1 MGWDPNKVKIAI
13 DRINEKLGTN
23 VEKKQLGGIILADI
37 KKEDVEKPKVEKP
50 TNNPNERALAS
61 MDTTDKWLLGADA
74 AATGLSMAGG
84 AAGVIGGLALLTS
97 GIVQG
102 IRNDD
107 TTADIAKN
115 AAINLGFAALAFVP
129 GMSAFRAAKGAK
141 SLLSATKT
149 AKIVGKAAETAKGIK
164 KTEVAME
171 LAKLTE
177 NVAKA
182 ENAVNAAKLAGKT
195 DEIAML
201 AKKVDDAKEAFNTA
215 KTVGKNLDEVIKLGQ
230 NNIDDAIKLL
240 STSKNKTAQ
249 VEKAISNLEKAKE
262 AVTPNFVKQIVSGGP
277 VLKTI
282 SLATRGSLAIDG
294 LVNGIPSALKIADV
308 TFDKMKGEDVNFSH
322 VITEGDLRNTLRL
335 AGASKTLKQFANQG
349 LVRLGTTSTAKPT
362 AAVKP
367 AETTS
372 TEVKPAETTSTEV
385 KPSSTIQKVFTA
397 VGDAGKSTKAQIKDT
412 SNKLFG
418 NNDRVLKPS
427 SIDDGWFTTLAK
439 SRAAKFGYT
448 KEGFN
453 PNLNGDLAKLGMFE
467 KGKLSDD
474 IVKTINELLN
484 K

>member
-1 MGWDPNKVKIAI
+1 MGWDGNKVKIAI
-13 DRINEKLGTN
+13 MAIENKLKTN

-61 MDTTDKWLLGADA
+61 MDTTDKWLLGADV

-149 AKIVGKAAETAKGIK
+149 VKVVGKAAETAKGIK

-215 KTVGKNLDEVIKLGQ
+215 KTVGKNLDEVIKLGK
-230 NNIDDAIKLL
+230 NNIDDAINLL

-249 VEKAISNLEKAKE
+249 VERSISNLEKAKKSI
-262 AVTPNFVKQIVSGGP
+262 TPDFVKQIISGGP

-282 SLATRGSLAIDG
+282 SLVTRGSLVIDG

-335 AGASKTLKQFANQG
+335 AGASKALKQFANQG

-362 AAVKP
+362 ARVKTDTVV
-367 AETTS
+367 A
-372 TEVKPAETTSTEV
+372 TEGGASKSGAALKNMTNKGT
-385 KPSSTIQKVFTA
+385 
-397 VGDAGKSTKAQIKDT
+397 DAIKNTMSGVKDT
-412 SNKLFG
+412 TNKLFG

-427 SIDDGWFTTLAK
+427 SIDDGWFKTLAK

-448 KEGFN
+448 KQGFD
-453 PNLNGDLAKLGMFE
+453 PNLNKDLAKLGMFE

>member
-61 MDTTDKWLLGADA
+61 MDTTDKWLLGADV

-149 AKIVGKAAETAKGIK
+149 AKAVEGTVKTAK
-164 KTEVAME
+164 VAR
-171 LAKLTE
+171 K
-177 NVAKA
+177 
-182 ENAVNAAKLAGKT
+182 AKLANL
-195 DEIAML
+195 I
-201 AKKVDDAKEAFNTA
+201 DDAVKTGKPITNAEEALS
-215 KTVGKNLDEVIKLGQ
+215 GLDKVIKLGQ

-240 STSKNKTAQ
+240 STSKNKTVQ

-282 SLATRGSLAIDG
+282 SLATRGSLVVDG

-308 TFDKMKGEDVNFSH
+308 TFDKMRGEDVNFSH

-335 AGASKTLKQFANQG
+335 AGASKALKQFANQG

-362 AAVKP
+362 DRVTTAKVSAKEGETSKTSAKVQNAVN
-367 AETTS
+367 T
-372 TEVKPAETTSTEV
+372 VK
-385 KPSSTIQKVFTA
+385 
-397 VGDAGKSTKAQIKDT
+397 DATKNTGAKIKDT

-418 NNDRVLKPS
+418 TNDRVLKPS